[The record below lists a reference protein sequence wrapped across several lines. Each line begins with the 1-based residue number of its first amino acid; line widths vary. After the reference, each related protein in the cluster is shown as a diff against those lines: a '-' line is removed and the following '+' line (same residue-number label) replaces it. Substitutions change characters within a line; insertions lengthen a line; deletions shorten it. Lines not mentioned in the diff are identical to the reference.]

1 MPASLTYIHTY
12 IVYTACSLAT
22 SAASL
27 SLSLSVHNS
36 ARATIFVE
44 NNLPQKKRDKE
55 RSAGIETE
63 KKKKRKK
70 NCSLCAYATHVATTA
85 AATTGALQQSDNHA
99 HNHAINMWQLSMKF
113 ITIHE
118 M

>member
-1 MPASLTYIHTY
+1 MPRTLFAACTINAEQMPASLTYIHTY

-44 NNLPQKKRDKE
+44 NNLQQKNGKKE
-55 RSAGIETE
+55 TRKGAQEL
-63 KKKKRKK
+63 KQKKRKK
-70 NCSLCAYATHVATTA
+70 REKKTVRCVHMPRT
-85 AATTGALQQSDNHA
+85 
-99 HNHAINMWQLSMKF
+99 
-113 ITIHE
+113 
-118 M
+118 